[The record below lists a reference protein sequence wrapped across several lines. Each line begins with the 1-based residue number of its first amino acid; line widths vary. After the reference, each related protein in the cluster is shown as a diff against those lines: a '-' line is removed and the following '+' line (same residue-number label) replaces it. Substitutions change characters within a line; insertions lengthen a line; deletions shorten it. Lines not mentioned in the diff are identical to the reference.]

1 MKQIESKWISFI
13 LYALVATS
21 LFLTWRIMSVPS
33 GSANIQTLAPTQPT
47 TNISN
52 VKNMEEI
59 FAPHRLTFH
68 TQSNSFV
75 ASDERIIKH
84 ADSFLVESPMG
95 DIAFEA
101 TYDKESYDAFI
112 LRRDRVELRFPAS
125 IPLGML
131 SRYFDSV
138 PEEMA
143 SNSIN
148 RILISTAADEP
159 IYLLD
164 DASRNVYTA
173 VRFEESIEPLMR
185 LYSANKDVYVNSN
198 AYSFRDTIKFL
209 PQADVEL
216 YRLDYLVEKQPNS
229 FFIGQLFEDTT
240 ELRDDSNDVFTIYS
254 DNISEL
260 RIHKETGILY
270 YYRNSID
277 QEELTKFQQIRV
289 SYHSLKFFD
298 TWTQASYFDGYNSE
312 TEQVT
317 YRRYLNG
324 LPIFGALDR
333 GLIRMEMTNSGLV
346 ELYYPTEI
354 IQTPLEDRQEKIM
367 LPAAQEMITKLAEAS
382 IPYSA
387 IEDMRIGYE
396 WISNDE
402 STRIAS
408 LVPHWFVKLDGT
420 WDTVDGW
427 INARLRGDA
436 SGL

>member
-1 MKQIESKWISFI
+1 MKQIDSKWISFI

-33 GSANIQTLAPTQPT
+33 GSANIQTLAPTQST

-52 VKNMEEI
+52 VKNMEDI

-75 ASDERIIKH
+75 AADERIIKH
-84 ADSFLVESPMG
+84 ADSFLVENPMG

-138 PEEMA
+138 PDEMA

-185 LYSANKDVYVNSN
+185 LYSANKDGYVNSN

-216 YRLDYLVEKQPNS
+216 NRLDYLVEKQPNS

-270 YYRNSID
+270 YYRNSLD
-277 QEELTKFQQIRV
+277 QEELSQFQQIRV

-298 TWTQASYFDGYNSE
+298 TWTQASYFDGYNAE
-312 TEQVT
+312 TGQVT

-324 LPIFGALDR
+324 LPISGGLDR
-333 GLIRMEMTNSGLV
+333 GSIRMEMTNSGLV

-354 IQTPLEDRQEKIM
+354 IQTPLEDRQEKIIH
-367 LPAAQEMITKLAEAS
+367 PDAQEVNTKLAAAS

-387 IEDMRIGYE
+387 IEDMGIGYE

-427 INARLRGDA
+427 INARLRGDV